1 MVRSLP
7 VGSASGRQ
15 AAEFCSHSSYQQTSG
30 GSKPDPRLP
39 RLVSS
44 SLSSHG
50 EHAMSSIQLR
60 PVQAMHGT
68 TSRLRSA
75 MTTSL
80 SITDSNSEL
89 HSLAQSRGAKC
100 LKKLD
105 KPTRFV
111 GRRCWAHTGLSNPQS
126 GETRI
131 DCSGG
136 KRTTT
141 RAIRRLDA
149 QRHSLAWLNAGVRV
163 CAGLVMRA
171 RTGSDLQ

>member
-44 SLSSHG
+44 SMSSHG

-105 KPTRFV
+105 KPIRFV
-111 GRRCWAHTGLSNPQS
+111 GKGGTHRAQQPPRA
-126 GETRI
+126 GEHAI

-141 RAIRRLDA
+141 RATRRLDT
-149 QRHSLAWLNAGVRV
+149 QRHSLA
-163 CAGLVMRA
+163 
-171 RTGSDLQ
+171 

>member
-30 GSKPDPRLP
+30 WSKPDPRLP

-60 PVQAMHGT
+60 HVQSMHGT

-75 MTTSL
+75 TTTSL
-80 SITDSNSEL
+80 SITDPNSTPPTRPLLKAEGPGQ
-89 HSLAQSRGAKC
+89 SLKR
-100 LKKLD
+100 LD
-105 KPTRFV
+105 KTDQVCRQEVLGTHRAQQPPR
-111 GRRCWAHTGLSNPQS
+111 A
-126 GETRI
+126 GEHALI
-131 DCSGG
+131 
-136 KRTTT
+136 
-141 RAIRRLDA
+141 
-149 QRHSLAWLNAGVRV
+149 
-163 CAGLVMRA
+163 A
-171 RTGSDLQ
+171 REESAR